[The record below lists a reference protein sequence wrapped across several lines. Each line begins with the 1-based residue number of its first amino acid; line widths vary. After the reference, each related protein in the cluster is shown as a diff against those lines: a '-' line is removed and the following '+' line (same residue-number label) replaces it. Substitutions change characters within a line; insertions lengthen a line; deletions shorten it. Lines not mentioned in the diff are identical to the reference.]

1 MKAVN
6 LIPGEQRQ
14 GAGSITG
21 RSGGGALIV
30 LGLIAGLAAL
40 VAMYG
45 SAHHR
50 ISSQTGEVAS
60 LTAQANAI
68 QARAGRL
75 TPYTSFVAMADQR
88 TQTVAQLV
96 QARFDWSHALHEL
109 GRVLPAAAALSALH
123 GTVGPAGATSGSGS
137 ATSAAASAA
146 GGTGVGGTGAGG
158 TPSSSTPPGSTP
170 VFTLTGC
177 ATSQSEVA
185 QSLQRLRL
193 MDGASEVQLQSST
206 KSGSGGSSG
215 SSGTG
220 GCPAGDPT
228 FTAQI
233 IFTGLPAA
241 PAPSAPTGTSA
252 STVAAHGGGKTEQ
265 VSTHG
270 KAVPR

>member
-137 ATSAAASAA
+137 ATSAAAGAA
-146 GGTGVGGTGAGG
+146 GGTGAGG

-228 FTAQI
+228 FVAQI
-233 IFTGLPAA
+233 TFTGLPAA
-241 PAPSAPTGTSA
+241 PAPSVRTGTSA

>member
-1 MKAVN
+1 MRAVN

-14 GAGSITG
+14 GAGGLTG
-21 RSGGGALIV
+21 RSDGGALIV

-40 VAMYG
+40 VVMYG
-45 SAHHR
+45 GAHHR

-60 LTAQANAI
+60 LTAQASAI
-68 QARAGRL
+68 EARTGRL
-75 TPYTSFVAMADQR
+75 TAYASFVAMADQR
-88 TQTVAQLV
+88 VQTVSQLV

-109 GRVLPAAAALSALH
+109 GRVLPAGTSLSALH
-123 GTVGPAGATSGSGS
+123 GTVGPAAATSSPSS
-137 ATSAAASAA
+137 ATTAVA
-146 GGTGVGGTGAGG
+146 GAV
-158 TPSSSTPPGSTP
+158 PSSSTPPGSTP

-206 KSGSGGSSG
+206 KSGASGASG
-215 SSGTG
+215 SG

-241 PAPSAPTGTSA
+241 PAASAPAGTSA
-252 STVAAHGGGKTEQ
+252 STVAAHGSGKTEQ

-270 KAVPR
+270 KVAPR

>member
-21 RSGGGALIV
+21 RSSGGALIV

-50 ISSQTGEVAS
+50 ISSQTGEVAT
-60 LTAQANAI
+60 LNAQVSAM

-88 TQTVAQLV
+88 VQTVSQLA

-109 GRVLPAAAALSALH
+109 GRVLPTGSSLISLH
-123 GTVGPAGATSGSGS
+123 GAVGTAGSTSASGSAPSAAGATP
-137 ATSAAASAA
+137 A
-146 GGTGVGGTGAGG
+146 
-158 TPSSSTPPGSTP
+158 SSTPPGSTP

-177 ATSQSEVA
+177 STSQSNVA
-185 QSLQRLRL
+185 QTLQRLKL
-193 MDGASEVQLQSST
+193 IDGASEVQLQSSA
-206 KSGSGGSSG
+206 KSGTSSAG
-215 SSGTG
+215 AGG
-220 GCPAGDPT
+220 GCPATDPT

-233 IFTGLPAA
+233 VFAGLPTASTPSVSA
-241 PAPSAPTGTSA
+241 GASPSAT
-252 STVAAHGGGKTEQ
+252 AAHGGGTTEP
-265 VSTHG
+265 VSAHG
-270 KAVPR
+270 KTVSR

>member
-68 QARAGRL
+68 QVRTGRL
-75 TPYTSFVAMADQR
+75 TPYTSFVAMANQR

-96 QARFDWSHALHEL
+96 QARFDWSHSLHEL
-109 GRVLPAAAALSALH
+109 GRVLPAGAALSALH
-123 GTVGPAGATSGSGS
+123 GTVGPAGAKSTPSS
-137 ATSAAASAA
+137 ATNAAA
-146 GGTGVGGTGAGG
+146 GGTGAAGAGG
-158 TPSSSTPPGSTP
+158 TPSSSTPPGSIP

-193 MDGASEVQLQSST
+193 MDGAGEVQLQSST
-206 KSGSGGSSG
+206 KSGSSG
-215 SSGTG
+215 SSGAG

-233 IFTGLPAA
+233 VFTGLPAA
-241 PAPSAPTGTSA
+241 PAPSVPAGTSASA
-252 STVAAHGGGKTEQ
+252 STVAAHSGGKTKQ